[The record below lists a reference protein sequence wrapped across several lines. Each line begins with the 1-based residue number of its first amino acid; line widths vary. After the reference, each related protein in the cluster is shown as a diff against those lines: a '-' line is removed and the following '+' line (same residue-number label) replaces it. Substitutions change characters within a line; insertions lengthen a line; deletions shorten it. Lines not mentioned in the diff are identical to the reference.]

1 MIKSKE
7 DILASIKER
16 IGEDASDEALTLL
29 EDITDTFT
37 DLETKAKGDG
47 KDWKAEAAR
56 IDAEWRAKYRDRFFG
71 DPVEESAPD
80 PEPDSS
86 VDETL
91 SMTFEKLFEEKE

>member
-7 DILASIKER
+7 EILATIKDR
-16 IGEDASDEALTLL
+16 IGDDASDEALTLL

-47 KDWKAEAAR
+47 KDWKAEAER
-56 IDAEWRAKYRDRFFG
+56 IDTEWRAKYRDRFFS
-71 DPVEESAPD
+71 DPVDDPTPD